1 MQKRLAL
8 GLILFLSF
16 KAVSA
21 AATFRDAVK
30 AMGPGNSGG
39 NVARELVTLLNT
51 MSEKLRYDAKAQQ
64 FFVFMND
71 ALEDFDFARIYESP
85 WLTPAQDNFR
95 SITLSGRNSGD
106 AYTVSVSPAATDFS
120 RLGNARAEYRMRRNE
135 IEGDKTY
142 TAQLAFDAALK
153 QFEAQGMARLI
164 EGMLRVQD
172 PDNLNQLNSPASG
185 YFPEL
190 AGASRK
196 VIDQFAADFPRS
208 TAMVSR
214 FLELKSFAEIKSNGK
229 KTYTEAAIRG
239 RFRMAALEAEYPQ
252 FRKFLKDIRNLFVL
266 QVYIS
271 DTKGRNLASF
281 ILNAQTEEF
290 FFSYRTQGG
299 KILPLGK
306 DGQPVF
312 EEAISFSGNRDHKFY
327 VSTSFFVNV
336 HGLKINTG
344 NIGAYLRYQSN
355 PERMSFFAKVTSMPE
370 GKISGALFGI
380 LPTWLI
386 DMSIP
391 SDLQTLMNKFSQTA
405 FKANGGEGTRAEI
418 AWKKKSGQAHMHL
431 SASTEFLDNRFIR
444 IGMKI
449 WVKKFRPNEG
459 VQEDIRMFIGA
470 FTRAL
475 LNDLSGI

>member
-1 MQKRLAL
+1 MHRRLAIA
-8 GLILFLSF
+8 LIFFLSIQAAS
-16 KAVSA
+16 AV
-21 AATFRDAVK
+21 ATFRDAVR
-30 AMGPGNSGG
+30 AMGPGNGG
-39 NVARELVTLLNT
+39 GTVARELVTLLNT
-51 MSEKLRYDAKAQQ
+51 MSEKLRYDAKARQ
-64 FFVFMND
+64 FFLFMND
-71 ALEDFDFARIYESP
+71 ALEDFDFARIYDSA

-95 SITLSGRNSGD
+95 SITLAGRNSGD
-106 AYTVSVSPAATDFS
+106 AYTVEVSPAAADFS

-172 PDNLNQLNSPASG
+172 SENLNQLNAPASG

-190 AGASRK
+190 SGVSRK
-196 VIDQFAADFPRS
+196 IIDQFAADFPRS

-214 FLELKSFAEIKSNGK
+214 FLELKSFAEIKSAGK
-229 KTYTEAAIRG
+229 HTYTDAAIRG
-239 RFRMAALEAEYPQ
+239 RFRLSAVEAEYPR

-266 QVYIS
+266 QVYFS

-290 FFSYRTQGG
+290 FFSYRTHGG

-327 VSTSFFVNV
+327 VATSFFVNV

-355 PERMSFFAKVTSMPE
+355 PERMSFFAKITSMPE

-391 SDLQTLMNKFSQTA
+391 SDLQTLMNKFAQTA

-418 AWKKKSGQAHMHL
+418 AWRKKAGQAQL
-431 SASTEFLDNRFIR
+431 NASASTEFLDNRFIR

-459 VQEDIRMFIGA
+459 VQEDIRLFIGS

-475 LNDLSGI
+475 LSDLSGM

>member
-120 RLGNARAEYRMRRNE
+120 HLGNARAEYRMRRNE

-164 EGMLRVQD
+164 RCV
-172 PDNLNQLNSPASG
+172 
-185 YFPEL
+185 
-190 AGASRK
+190 
-196 VIDQFAADFPRS
+196 
-208 TAMVSR
+208 
-214 FLELKSFAEIKSNGK
+214 
-229 KTYTEAAIRG
+229 
-239 RFRMAALEAEYPQ
+239 
-252 FRKFLKDIRNLFVL
+252 
-266 QVYIS
+266 
-271 DTKGRNLASF
+271 
-281 ILNAQTEEF
+281 
-290 FFSYRTQGG
+290 
-299 KILPLGK
+299 
-306 DGQPVF
+306 
-312 EEAISFSGNRDHKFY
+312 
-327 VSTSFFVNV
+327 
-336 HGLKINTG
+336 
-344 NIGAYLRYQSN
+344 
-355 PERMSFFAKVTSMPE
+355 
-370 GKISGALFGI
+370 
-380 LPTWLI
+380 
-386 DMSIP
+386 
-391 SDLQTLMNKFSQTA
+391 
-405 FKANGGEGTRAEI
+405 
-418 AWKKKSGQAHMHL
+418 
-431 SASTEFLDNRFIR
+431 
-444 IGMKI
+444 
-449 WVKKFRPNEG
+449 
-459 VQEDIRMFIGA
+459 
-470 FTRAL
+470 
-475 LNDLSGI
+475 